1 MRRIRRAGV
10 ILLMARVAQGAVQC
24 IVVVDVAVGT
34 QPRRHRMR
42 ARQLKTSG
50 GMVEGRISPEHGV
63 VAGFARGR
71 EARCNVIHWRGRV
84 VVIGLMARHT
94 RGAGQVVVIVDVAIR
109 TLPRRGRVRPGQR
122 EPRAVVVERRVQPG
136 RGAMALVASLGEVC
150 RHVIGGRRA
159 LVVLQV
165 TGDARRAVQRVVVVN
180 VAVRT

>member
-1 MRRIRRAGV
+1 
-10 ILLMARVAQGAVQC
+10 
-24 IVVVDVAVGT
+24 
-34 QPRRHRMR
+34 MR
-42 ARQLKTSG
+42 ARQLKTG
-50 GMVEGRISPEHGV
+50 GGVVEGRIGPEHGV
-63 VAGFARGR
+63 VAGFAGRR
-71 EARCNVIHWRGRV
+71 EARMRHRRGRV

-136 RGAMALVASLGEVC
+136 RGAVAGIASLREVR
-150 RHVIGGRRA
+150 RHVIRIRRA
-159 LVVLQV
+159 LVILQV